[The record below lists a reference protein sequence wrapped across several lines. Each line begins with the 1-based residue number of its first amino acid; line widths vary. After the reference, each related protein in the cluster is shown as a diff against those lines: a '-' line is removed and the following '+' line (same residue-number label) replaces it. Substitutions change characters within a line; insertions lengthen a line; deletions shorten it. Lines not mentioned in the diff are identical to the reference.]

1 MVADKGRDRRPP
13 TPSAIFS
20 MTVETSF
27 AIVLA
32 IRMIVTALFVLGAT
46 LSAERAGPLV
56 GGLIATLPLGAGPV
70 YVFLAMDH
78 DVQFIADSA
87 VTSLA
92 INAAN
97 VAFAIVYAVLAQRR
111 SLAVS
116 VSVAFAVWLVMAVA
130 INAIPW
136 NWAGAALINLVV
148 LPVALWF
155 ARPLRLTPV
164 PRTPSRWYEMLLRA
178 VTVALLVG
186 ITVTLSFSIG
196 PASSGILAVLPIIL
210 MSIMLIL
217 HRRVGGR
224 PTAAV
229 MANGVLGLVGF
240 ALAATGLHFAA
251 LPFGSAIALALALSI
266 SIGWGLLVFAVRRRG
281 VAV

>member
-1 MVADKGRDRRPP
+1 
-13 TPSAIFS
+13 

-27 AIVLA
+27 AVVLA
-32 IRMIVTALFVLGAT
+32 IRMVVTALFVLGAT

-78 DVQFIADSA
+78 DARFIADSA

-97 VAFAIVYAVLAQRR
+97 VAFAVVYALLAQRR
-111 SLAVS
+111 SLGVS
-116 VSVAFAVWLVMAVA
+116 VGVAFAIWLVMALA
-130 INAIPW
+130 INAVSW
-136 NWAGAALINLVV
+136 SWAGAALFNLVV
-148 LPVALWF
+148 MPVALWF
-155 ARPLRLTPV
+155 ARPLRLTAV

-178 VTVALLVG
+178 VMVALLVG

-210 MSIMLIL
+210 LSIMLIL

-251 LPFGSAIALALALSI
+251 LPLGSAIALSLALSI
-266 SIGWGLLVFAVRRRG
+266 SVGWGVLVFAARRRG
-281 VAV
+281 VPV